1 MAKARAAVLAA
12 SERLLWAGVRP
23 NSWVNN
29 GMRGCTQYSAAKV
42 AHPPATM
49 PSVVRQKAELPSW
62 MRGGRSAMKENP
74 EYKAKGRAHFVAFV
88 TRFATKKFISGEF
101 NITYIATSPGRHP

>member
-12 SERLLWAGVRP
+12 RERLLWAGVRL

-29 GMRGCTQYSAAKV
+29 GIKGCTQYSAAKV

-62 MRGGRSAMKENP
+62 IRDGRSAMKKNP
-74 EYKAKGRAHFVAFV
+74 EYKSKDKAHFVAFV
-88 TRFATKKFISGEF
+88 IRFATKKVVKSEFI
-101 NITYIATSPGRHP
+101 AD